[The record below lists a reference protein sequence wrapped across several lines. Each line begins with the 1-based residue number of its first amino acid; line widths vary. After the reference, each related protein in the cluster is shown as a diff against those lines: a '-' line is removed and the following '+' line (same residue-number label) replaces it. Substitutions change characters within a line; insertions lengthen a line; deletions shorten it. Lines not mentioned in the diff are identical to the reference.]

1 MAGAQQ
7 PPNNANGNIHKLKK
21 FGSSLGGPLNVAFVG
36 VDSAMSM
43 KEGDNAAVAVGKA
56 LLTNAAFSLIP
67 GGIVGAGIL
76 GAAMAAPQIKDQMDQ
91 AAGNLNKKKQS
102 FASTFQET
110 ESQLTM
116 MQQGIGRMQDARMHA
131 TRQMANHARGAQKIY

>member
-1 MAGAQQ
+1 MAGVQKS
-7 PPNNANGNIHKLKK
+7 PNNANGNMHRLKK
-21 FGSSLGGPLNVAFVG
+21 FGGTLGGPLNVAFVG
-36 VDSAMSM
+36 LDSAMSM
-43 KEGDNAAVAVGKA
+43 REGDNAAVAVGKA

-67 GGIVGAGIL
+67 GGIVGAGVL
-76 GAAMAAPQIKDQMDQ
+76 GAAMAAPHIKNQMDQ
-91 AAGNLNKKKQS
+91 AAGNLNQKKQS
-102 FASTFQET
+102 FGGSFRET